1 MNDWWSRQLSNPTP
15 RTAPR
20 QDGHSSPPIPPP
32 ARFGSIQIPVQQQ
45 QPQPQQTQQR
55 VLDENRAPT
64 ENVSM
69 GDAIRLWKG
78 GEAARRQGDMSCPD
92 CGSQNIFARTAK
104 GGNTMISG
112 NNPAPRCFECGWNG
126 MYDQG
131 SQSSWAV

>member
-1 MNDWWSRQLSNPTP
+1 MSDWWSRKLSNQQP

-20 QDGHSSPPIPPP
+20 QEGYSSPPITPPV
-32 ARFGSIQIPVQQQ
+32 RFGSIQIPAQQ

-64 ENVSM
+64 DNVSM
-69 GDAIRLWKG
+69 GEAIRLWKG
-78 GEAARRQGDMSCPD
+78 GEAAKKQGDMSCPD
-92 CGSQNIFARTAK
+92 CGSQNIFVRTAK

-112 NNPAPRCFECGWNG
+112 NAPAPRCFECGWNG
-126 MYDQG
+126 IYDQG

>member
-1 MNDWWSRQLSNPTP
+1 MSDWWSRQLSNQQP

-20 QDGHSSPPIPPP
+20 QEGYSSPPITPPV
-32 ARFGSIQIPVQQQ
+32 RFGSIQIPTQQ

-69 GDAIRLWKG
+69 GEAIRLWKG
-78 GEAARRQGDMSCPD
+78 GEAAKKQGDMSCPD
-92 CGSQNIFARTAK
+92 CGSQNIFVRTAK

-112 NNPAPRCFECGWNG
+112 NAPAPRCFECGWNG

>member
-1 MNDWWSRQLSNPTP
+1 MSDWWSRQLSNQQP

-20 QDGHSSPPIPPP
+20 QEGYSSPPITPPV
-32 ARFGSIQIPVQQQ
+32 RFGSIQIPAQQ

-69 GDAIRLWKG
+69 GEAIRLWKG
-78 GEAARRQGDMSCPD
+78 GEAAKKQGDMSCPD
-92 CGSQNIFARTAK
+92 CGSQNIFVRTAK

-112 NNPAPRCFECGWNG
+112 NAPAPRCFECGWNG
-126 MYDQG
+126 IYDQG

>member
-1 MNDWWSRQLSNPTP
+1 MSDWWSRQLSNPQQ

-20 QDGHSSPPIPPP
+20 QEGYSSPPITPPV
-32 ARFGSIQIPVQQQ
+32 RFGSIQIPAQQ

-69 GDAIRLWKG
+69 GEAIRLWKG
-78 GEAARRQGDMSCPD
+78 GEAAKKQGDMSCPD
-92 CGSQNIFARTAK
+92 CGSQNIFVRTAK

-112 NNPAPRCFECGWNG
+112 NAPAPRCFECGWNG
-126 MYDQG
+126 IYDQG

>member
-1 MNDWWSRQLSNPTP
+1 MSDWWSRQLSNPQQ

-20 QDGHSSPPIPPP
+20 QESYSSPPITPPV
-32 ARFGSIQIPVQQQ
+32 RFGSIQIPVQH
-45 QPQPQQTQQR
+45 QPQPQQPQQR

-78 GEAARRQGDMSCPD
+78 GEAAKKQPDMYCPE
-92 CGSQNIFARTAK
+92 CGSQNIFVRTAK

-112 NNPAPRCFECGWNG
+112 SNPAPRCFECGWNG
-126 MYDQG
+126 IYDQG